1 MNPVFVIGHRNPDT
15 DSICSAICYAHLK
28 RRLTGGE
35 YIACRAG
42 HVNAETKFVLER
54 FGVEP
59 PRYIKSFEPRLS
71 DVQYREV
78 PGISEELSLHRAWDY
93 MNENDIQ
100 TLAVV
105 DEDRRLKGLLTLG
118 DIARFYIE
126 DQDANA
132 LAEAKTSGLSRA
144 VWSLRRLIRTCSRT
158 ISAKTIWLFSA
169 TATKASCVPLR

>member
-78 PGISEELSLHRAWDY
+78 PGISEELSLYYANAFMYLCKEWLRKGCVMSAQEFCGY
-93 MNENDIQ
+93 S
-100 TLAVV
+100 L
-105 DEDRRLKGLLTLG
+105 GLLMNGLK
-118 DIARFYIE
+118 DYIGE
-126 DQDANA
+126 
-132 LAEAKTSGLSRA
+132 KG
-144 VWSLRRLIRTCSRT
+144 
-158 ISAKTIWLFSA
+158 
-169 TATKASCVPLR
+169 

>member
-59 PRYIKSFEPRLS
+59 PRYIKSFEPRSALS
-71 DVQYREV
+71 QGEGDD
-78 PGISEELSLHRAWDY
+78 GIF
-93 MNENDIQ
+93 
-100 TLAVV
+100 
-105 DEDRRLKGLLTLG
+105 GG
-118 DIARFYIE
+118 RF
-126 DQDANA
+126 A
-132 LAEAKTSGLSRA
+132 
-144 VWSLRRLIRTCSRT
+144 
-158 ISAKTIWLFSA
+158 
-169 TATKASCVPLR
+169 P